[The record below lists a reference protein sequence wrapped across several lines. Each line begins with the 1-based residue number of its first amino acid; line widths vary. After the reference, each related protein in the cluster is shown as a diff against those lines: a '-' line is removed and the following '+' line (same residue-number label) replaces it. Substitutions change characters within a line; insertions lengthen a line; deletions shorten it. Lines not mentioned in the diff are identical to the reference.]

1 MLEAVGNQ
9 LGGGQLRIGVVGC
22 GSISQ
27 AYLHNA
33 AMFGGLA
40 PVACAD
46 LNPAAAEARAAAFG
60 IRAMGAEELVASPD
74 VDLVLNLTVPAAHF
88 DVSMRALEAGKH
100 VFTEKPLA
108 TSVAQGRKL
117 VEAAKA
123 RGLLIGSAPDTF
135 LGAAG
140 RHARRLI
147 EDGAIG
153 RPVTGT
159 AFMMGR
165 GMEHW
170 HPDPAF
176 YYQPGGGPVMD
187 MGPYYLS
194 MLVNLIGPVRRVQ
207 AISTSA
213 HTERLLTAEGPL
225 KGTRIP
231 VGTPTSIA
239 SLLEFASGAQVTF
252 VASWDVYRHTNRQLE
267 LHGTEG
273 SIGLPDP
280 DNFSGVVSLSDHGAP
295 WEDVDTAT
303 LPFGALNWPPE
314 APDRGN
320 YRMLGLADMARALV
334 EGRAPRA
341 SGDLALHV
349 LEVMEAILTASDT
362 AWTVALTPVDC
373 QPAALGEAEAVSLL
387 HGS

>member
-1 MLEAVGNQ
+1 MSKAASD
-9 LGGGQLRIGVVGC
+9 QLRIGVVGC
-22 GSISQ
+22 GNISH

-33 AMFGGLA
+33 AMFGGVR

-46 LNPAAAEARAAAFG
+46 LNPQTARARAKTFG
-60 IRAMGAEELVASPD
+60 IEAMSPDELIASPE
-74 VDLVLNLTVPAAHF
+74 VDLVLNLTVPAAHYAI
-88 DVSMRALEAGKH
+88 SMQALEAGKH
-100 VFTEKPLA
+100 IFTEKPLG
-108 TSVAQGRKL
+108 TTVKEGRKL
-117 VEAAKA
+117 VAAAKA

-147 EDGAIG
+147 ESGAIG

-176 YYQPGGGPVMD
+176 YYQPGGGPVLD

-194 MLVNLIGPVRRVQ
+194 MLVNLLGPVHRVQ
-207 AISTSA
+207 ALSTSA
-213 HTERLLTAEGPL
+213 HQERLLTAEGPL

-231 VGTPTSIA
+231 VGTPTSVS
-239 SLLEFASGAQVTF
+239 SLLEFASGTQITF
-252 VASWDVYRHTNRQLE
+252 VASWDVYRHSNRQIE

-273 SIGLPDP
+273 SLGLPDP

-295 WEDVDTAT
+295 WQDLDTAS
-303 LPFGALNWPPE
+303 LPFGALNWPLE

-320 YRMLGLADMARALV
+320 YRMLGLADLARSLI

-341 SGDLALHV
+341 LGDLALHV
-349 LEVMEAILTASDT
+349 LEVMEAILTAGET
-362 AWTVALTPVDC
+362 GETVMIEPVDC
-373 QPAALGEAEAVSLL
+373 QPRALGETEAEELL
-387 HGS
+387 K

>member
-1 MLEAVGNQ
+1 MPNAVKD
-9 LGGGQLRIGVVGC
+9 QLRIGVVGC
-22 GSISQ
+22 GNISQ

-33 AMFGGLA
+33 AMFAGLR

-46 LNPAAAEARAAAFG
+46 LNPDSARARADAFG
-60 IRAMGAEELVASPD
+60 IKAMSPD
-74 VDLVLNLTVPAAHF
+74 ALIASSEIDLVLNLTVPAAHY
-88 DVSMRALEAGKH
+88 DISMQALEAGKH
-100 VFTEKPLA
+100 VFTEKPLSA
-108 TSVAQGRKL
+108 TVKDGRKL
-117 VEAAKA
+117 VETAKA
-123 RGLLIGSAPDTF
+123 RGLSIGSAPDTF

-147 EDGAIG
+147 ESGAIG

-176 YYQPGGGPVMD
+176 YYQPGGGPVLD

-194 MLVNLIGPVRRVQ
+194 MLVNLIGPVHRVL
-207 AISTSA
+207 ALSTSA
-213 HTERLLTAEGPL
+213 HQERILTAEGPL

-231 VGTPTSIA
+231 VGTPTSV
-239 SLLEFASGAQVTF
+239 SCLLEFASGTQVTF
-252 VASWDVYRHTNRQLE
+252 VASWDVYRHTNRQIE

-273 SIGLPDP
+273 SLGLPDP

-295 WEDVDTAT
+295 WQDEDTAS
-303 LPFGALNWPPE
+303 LPFGALNWPLE

-320 YRMLGLADMARALV
+320 YRMLGLADLAQALID
-334 EGRAPRA
+334 GRPARA

-349 LEVMEAILTASDT
+349 LEVMEAILTAGET
-362 AWTVALTPVDC
+362 AEIVTLPPVDC
-373 QPAALGEAEAVSLL
+373 QPRALEEAEAEALL
-387 HGS
+387 G

>member
-1 MLEAVGNQ
+1 MPKPATD
-9 LGGGQLRIGVVGC
+9 QLRIGVVGC
-22 GSISQ
+22 GNISH

-33 AMFGGLA
+33 AMFAGVK

-46 LNPAAAEARAAAFG
+46 INPATAKARAEAFG
-60 IRAMGAEELVASPD
+60 IAMMTAEELVASPE
-74 VDLVLNLTVPAAHF
+74 VDLVLNLTVPAAHYA
-88 DVSMRALEAGKH
+88 VSMQALEAGKH

-108 TSVAQGRKL
+108 TTVSDGRRLVA
-117 VEAAKA
+117 AAKA

-147 EDGAIG
+147 ESGAIG

-176 YYQPGGGPVMD
+176 YYQPGGGPVLD

-194 MLVNLIGPVRRVQ
+194 MLVNLLGPVHRVQ
-207 AISTSA
+207 ALSTSA
-213 HTERLLTAEGPL
+213 HKERLLTAEGPL

-231 VGTPTSIA
+231 VGTPTSVS
-239 SLLEFASGAQVTF
+239 SLLEFASGTQITF
-252 VASWDVYRHTNRQLE
+252 VASWDVYRHSNRQIE

-273 SIGLPDP
+273 SLGLPDP

-295 WEDVDTAT
+295 WQDLDTAS
-303 LPFGALNWPPE
+303 LPFGALNWPLE

-320 YRMLGLADMARALV
+320 YRMLGLADLARSLI

-349 LEVMEAILTASDT
+349 LEVMEAILTAGETSE
-362 AWTVALTPVDC
+362 TVMIEPVDC
-373 QPAALGEAEAVSLL
+373 QPRALGEAEAEELL
-387 HGS
+387 K

>member
-1 MLEAVGNQ
+1 MLRAIRD
-9 LGGGQLRIGVVGC
+9 QLRIGVVGC
-22 GSISQ
+22 GNISH

-33 AMFGGLA
+33 AMFGGVT

-46 LNPAAAEARAAAFG
+46 LNPDIARVRADAYGLKAMAPAEIVNAP
-60 IRAMGAEELVASPD
+60 E
-74 VDLVLNLTVPAAHF
+74 VDLILNLTVPAAHF
-88 DVSMRALEAGKH
+88 DVSMQALEAGKH
-100 VFTEKPLA
+100 VFTEKPLS
-108 TSVAQGRKL
+108 TNVPDGRRL
-117 VEAAKA
+117 VETAKA

-147 EDGAIG
+147 ESGAIG

-207 AISTSA
+207 ALATSA
-213 HTERLLTAEGPL
+213 HSERLLTAEGPL

-231 VGTPTSIA
+231 VGTPTSVS
-239 SLLEFASGAQVTF
+239 SLLEFANGAQITF
-252 VASWDVYRHTNRQLE
+252 VASWDVYRHSNRQIE

-273 SIGLPDP
+273 SLGLPDP

-295 WEDVDTAT
+295 WKDLDTAS
-303 LPFGALNWPPE
+303 LPFGALNWPLD

-320 YRMLGLADMARALV
+320 YRMLGLADMARALK

-349 LEVMEAILTASDT
+349 LEVMEAILSAGETGQ
-362 AWTVALTPVDC
+362 TVAVEPADC
-373 QPAALGEAEAVSLL
+373 QPRALGEDEAEGLL
-387 HGS
+387 G

>member
-1 MLEAVGNQ
+1 MKAFSD
-9 LGGGQLRIGVVGC
+9 QLRVGVVGC
-22 GSISQ
+22 GNISH

-33 AMFGGLA
+33 SMFRSIR

-46 LNPAAAEARAAAFG
+46 LNPDTARRQAEAFG
-60 IRAMGAEELVASPD
+60 LKAMDNYEIIASPE
-74 VDLVLNLTVPAAHF
+74 VDLLLNLTVPAAHF
-88 DVSMRALEAGKH
+88 EISMQALQAGKH

-108 TSVAQGRKL
+108 TNAAEGRQL
-117 VEAAKA
+117 VEAAKV

-140 RHARRLI
+140 RHARRLM
-147 EDGAIG
+147 ESGAIG

-207 AISTSA
+207 AVSTSA
-213 HTERLLTAEGPL
+213 HEERVLTAEGPL

-231 VGTPTSIA
+231 VGTPTSVA

-252 VASWDVYRHTNRQLE
+252 TASWDVYRHSNRQIE

-273 SIGLPDP
+273 SLGLPDP
-280 DNFSGVVSLSDHGAP
+280 DNFSGVISLSDHGAP
-295 WEDVDTAT
+295 WQDVDTAA

-320 YRMLGLADMARALV
+320 YRMLGLADMVQALR

-349 LEVMEAILTASDT
+349 LEVMEAILAAGETGQAV
-362 AWTVALTPVDC
+362 TVEPADC
-373 QPAALGEAEAVSLL
+373 RPSVLDEDEAERLL
-387 HGS
+387 G